1 MEVVQKQ
8 VTHQLKFKRTNK
20 MPGAIKISDKIYAAG
35 QSKDIEEEWPEGA
48 TKLVI
53 GKWNES
59 REETIGGK
67 GVLNLETTD
76 NIESNSNSNRRFSC
90 CSFDEGASGDC
101 GHRDQ
106 RRRFSARQGTSFNHP
121 SPSFCQHPEVWHPH
135 QRKHVGSAE

>member
-67 GVLNLETTD
+67 GVLNLEATD
-76 NIESNSNSNRRFSC
+76 NIES
-90 CSFDEGASGDC
+90 
-101 GHRDQ
+101 
-106 RRRFSARQGTSFNHP
+106 
-121 SPSFCQHPEVWHPH
+121 
-135 QRKHVGSAE
+135 